1 MVEHLRD
8 HPRLTKTSPSGRR
21 EKLSLGRLF
30 IPEKLAEE
38 KSETPIPLV
47 IAFHCGDW
55 IPELAVSGLSEP
67 LPCITMQLGSGSSRY
82 SKPFLDDPK
91 LMEKLLEESEKRLGR
106 PVSHL
111 ILVGWS
117 AGYGSIR
124 ELIGD
129 KSYEPKIKS
138 ILLLDGL
145 HTGYVGRKPGPME
158 SMLEEDPLKP
168 FLAFAQKA
176 LKGEK
181 QFYYLHTEIFPGTF
195 ASTTETADWLIKH
208 LDLKHSK
215 FSVKERES
223 AYFLKLLE
231 RFKEVCSLTELQ
243 IKTSHNKAM
252 RCHTHEWKATSEPS
266 GFGLKGQLGQCEG
279 WQFQISSNEHGRVH
293 GIFINDVF
301 FVVWLDPEHAL
312 YP

>member
-1 MVEHLRD
+1 MQTRTICLLLIGLNLSIPIKAQSPQNPSPMVEHLRD
-8 HPRLTKTSPSGRR
+8 HPRLAKINPPGKR
-21 EKLSLGRLF
+21 ENLSLGRLF
-30 IPEKLAEE
+30 IPEILVQGNSKN
-38 KSETPIPLV
+38 PIPLV

-55 IPELAVSGLSEP
+55 IPEQAVNGLSVP
-67 LPCITMQLGSGSSRY
+67 MPCITMQLGSGSSRY

-91 LMEKLLEESEKRLGR
+91 LMGKLLEESEKRLGR

-145 HTGYVGRKPGPME
+145 HTSYVGGKPGPME
-158 SMLEEDPLKP
+158 SKLEEDPLKP

-176 LKGEK
+176 MKGEK
-181 QFYYLHTEIFPGTF
+181 QFYYLHSEIFPGTF

-208 LDLKHSK
+208 LDLKRQAVLK
-215 FSVKERES
+215 WGPMRTQQLAETVKGGFRIEAFAGNS
-223 AYFLKLLE
+223 APDHVDLLHALPEILK
-231 RFKEVCSLTELQ
+231 Q
-243 IKTSHNKAM
+243 
-252 RCHTHEWKATSEPS
+252 
-266 GFGLKGQLGQCEG
+266 
-279 WQFQISSNEHGRVH
+279 
-293 GIFINDVF
+293 
-301 FVVWLDPEHAL
+301 FVVSK
-312 YP
+312 